1 MDSLGYRTKIEKDQ
15 IQLENKFQN
24 IKSYYILQKIF
35 NNLET
40 KRRLN
45 IIRLNKNMKKKLD
58 INLNDYK
65 EYLKIEIDL
74 KIINNNNQRF
84 INIQKED
91 EKYYHI
97 YFDNNKEEIK
107 RHSINNDEK
116 IENIKI
122 IVDYEIKSL
131 SNLFRYCKC
140 IESINFKKFNRKN
153 INDMSWMF
161 FDCSFFL

>member
-1 MDSLGYRTKIEKDQ
+1 MDSLGDRAKIEKDQ
-15 IQLENKFQN
+15 IQLENKFKN
-24 IKSYYILQKIF
+24 IKSNYILQKIF

-74 KIINNNNQRF
+74 KIINNNNQKF

-97 YFDNNKEEIK
+97 YFDNKKEEIK
-107 RHSINNDEK
+107 RNYLNKGDK
-116 IENIKI
+116 VKKIKI
-122 IVDYEIKSL
+122 IMENKIKSFER
-131 SNLFRYCKC
+131 LFDFCGC
-140 IESINFKKFNRKN
+140 IESIYFKNLMVQ
-153 INDMSWMF
+153 I
-161 FDCSFFL
+161 

>member
-1 MDSLGYRTKIEKDQ
+1 MDSLGYAAKIGTDQ

-65 EYLKIEIDL
+65 EYLQIEIDL

-91 EKYYHI
+91 ENYYHI

-107 RHSINNDEK
+107 RNFINKDEQIK
-116 IENIKI
+116 NIKI
-122 IVDYEIKSL
+122 ILDYQFKSF
-131 SNLFRYCKC
+131 SSLFRYCKC
-140 IESINFKKFNRKN
+140 IESK
-153 INDMSWMF
+153 
-161 FDCSFFL
+161 